1 MKKNNFLL
9 SIVVLLTISLI
20 ISISLNIK
28 PQKIIPNNN
37 ISNTVGADKKLS
49 EHSKLFHQTSYNNA
63 TIPQK
68 YIDFTTVAKNSVESV
83 VHIKTI
89 YNTKP
94 TYYDDYFNLEDF
106 LEGRIYSN
114 RNKLPKQIIASGS
127 GVIISDDGY
136 IVTNNHVVAD
146 ADNIQVTLND
156 KRTYEATIIGTDPST
171 DLALIKI
178 DEKDLS
184 FINYGNSNEVQVG
197 EWVLAI
203 GNPFNLTSTVT
214 AGIVSAKARNI
225 NVLGGNTSNNIESFI
240 QTDAAVNKGNSG
252 GALVNSKGELIGI
265 NAAIASRTGFY
276 EGYSFAIPVNI
287 VRKVVDDLLQFGEVQ
302 RAYIGV
308 SITEL
313 NADLARNKGIDNISG
328 VYINDVTPAGP
339 ADNAGIEAGDVILSI
354 DGIDVNTSSELLG
367 VIGQYRPGKKISIKI
382 NRKNNTKT
390 YEILLTDEN
399 GNTEYIKHK
408 DAQNLLGA
416 KFKKADPKELR
427 KLGLGNGVKIERIQ
441 KGSVLYNAGIKEGFI
456 VVEVD
461 NKPVKTAKDISK
473 IIKMKKGGIL
483 FSGMYPNGIKAY
495 YGFGIK

>member
-1 MKKNNFLL
+1 
-9 SIVVLLTISLI
+9 
-20 ISISLNIK
+20 
-28 PQKIIPNNN
+28 
-37 ISNTVGADKKLS
+37 
-49 EHSKLFHQTSYNNA
+49 LFHQTSYNNA

-252 GALVNSKGELIGI
+252 GAN
-265 NAAIASRTGFY
+265 
-276 EGYSFAIPVNI
+276 
-287 VRKVVDDLLQFGEVQ
+287 
-302 RAYIGV
+302 
-308 SITEL
+308 
-313 NADLARNKGIDNISG
+313 
-328 VYINDVTPAGP
+328 
-339 ADNAGIEAGDVILSI
+339 
-354 DGIDVNTSSELLG
+354 
-367 VIGQYRPGKKISIKI
+367 
-382 NRKNNTKT
+382 
-390 YEILLTDEN
+390 
-399 GNTEYIKHK
+399 
-408 DAQNLLGA
+408 
-416 KFKKADPKELR
+416 
-427 KLGLGNGVKIERIQ
+427 
-441 KGSVLYNAGIKEGFI
+441 
-456 VVEVD
+456 
-461 NKPVKTAKDISK
+461 
-473 IIKMKKGGIL
+473 
-483 FSGMYPNGIKAY
+483 
-495 YGFGIK
+495 